1 LSNFV
6 LIISVFKGLLTF
18 DFMEEVSQLTEFGK
32 VFIIL
37 LVGVIVVSGTMLLS
51 KLLSPSKPN
60 ALKLSSYECGEEPS
74 GNAWVQINSRFYVI
88 ALVFLLFEVEMIFI
102 FPWSTIFAQKELIA
116 ANSAWG
122 WLALIEM
129 FIFVGILLLG
139 LVYVWRRKDLN
150 WIKPRPKLSVVE
162 TAVPLSAYD
171 RINAETY
178 VTRAFS
184 TEPVK
189 TAQEQVVPVSSPK
202 PAFKPAFKRV
212 QK

>member
-1 LSNFV
+1 MF
-6 LIISVFKGLLTF
+6 TF
-18 DFMEEVSQLTEFGK
+18 EIMEEVSQLTEFGK
-32 VFIIL
+32 VFLIL
-37 LVGVIVVSGTMLLS
+37 LVGVAVVSGTMLLS

-74 GNAWVQINSRFYVI
+74 GNAWMQINSRFYVI

-102 FPWSTIFAQKELIA
+102 FPWSTIFAQKELIGA
-116 ANSAWG
+116 SSAWG

-129 FIFVGILLLG
+129 FVFVGILLLG

-150 WIKPRPKLSVVE
+150 WIKPEPKRTIVE

-171 RINAETY
+171 GINAETY
-178 VTRAFS
+178 ITRAFS
-184 TEPVK
+184 TEPLKASAEPSV
-189 TAQEQVVPVSSPK
+189 AISSPK

>member
-1 LSNFV
+1 MF
-6 LIISVFKGLLTF
+6 TF
-18 DFMEEVSQLTEFGK
+18 EIMEEVSQLTEFGK
-32 VFIIL
+32 VFLIL
-37 LVGVIVVSGTMLLS
+37 LVGVAVVSGTMLLS

-60 ALKLSSYECGEEPS
+60 TLKLSSYECGEEPS
-74 GNAWVQINSRFYVI
+74 GNAWMQINSRFYVI

-102 FPWSTIFAQKELIA
+102 FPWSTIFAQKELIGA
-116 ANSAWG
+116 SSAWG

-129 FIFVGILLLG
+129 FVFVGILLLG

-150 WIKPRPKLSVVE
+150 WIKPEPKPTIVE

-184 TEPVK
+184 TEPLKASAEPAV
-189 TAQEQVVPVSSPK
+189 AISSPK

-212 QK
+212 HK

>member
-1 LSNFV
+1 M
-6 LIISVFKGLLTF
+6 LTF
-18 DFMEEVSQLTEFGK
+18 EFMEEVSQLTEFGK
-32 VFIIL
+32 VFLIL
-37 LVGVIVVSGTMLLS
+37 LVGSAVVSGTLLLS

-102 FPWSTIFAQKELIA
+102 FPWSTIFAQKELIGA
-116 ANSAWG
+116 DSAWG

-129 FIFVGILLLG
+129 FVFVGILLLG

-150 WIKPRPKLSVVE
+150 WIKPKPTPSDVK
-162 TAVPLSAYD
+162 TAIPLSAYD
-171 RINAETY
+171 KINAETY
-178 VTRAFS
+178 VTKAFS

-189 TAQEQVVPVSSPK
+189 TAQEHAVAVSSPK

>member
-1 LSNFV
+1 M
-6 LIISVFKGLLTF
+6 LTF
-18 DFMEEVSQLTEFGK
+18 EFMEEVSQLTEFGK
-32 VFIIL
+32 VFLIL
-37 LVGVIVVSGTMLLS
+37 LVGSAVVSGTLLLS

-102 FPWSTIFAQKELIA
+102 FPWSTIFAQKELIGA
-116 ANSAWG
+116 DSAWG

-129 FIFVGILLLG
+129 FVFVGILLLG

-150 WIKPRPKLSVVE
+150 WIKPKPTPSVVK
-162 TAVPLSAYD
+162 TAIPLSAYD
-171 RINAETY
+171 KINAETY
-178 VTRAFS
+178 VTKAFS

-189 TAQEQVVPVSSPK
+189 TAQEHAVAVSSPK

>member
-1 LSNFV
+1 M
-6 LIISVFKGLLTF
+6 LTF
-18 DFMEEVSQLTEFGK
+18 EFMEEVSQLTEFGK

-37 LVGVIVVSGTMLLS
+37 LVGVIVVSGTLLLS

-74 GNAWVQINSRFYVI
+74 GNAWLQINSRFYVI

-116 ANSAWG
+116 ADSAWG

-129 FIFVGILLLG
+129 FVFVGILLLG
-139 LVYVWRRKDLN
+139 LVYVWRRKDLS
-150 WIKPRPKLSVVE
+150 WIKPEPRLSVVE
-162 TAVPLSAYD
+162 TAIPLSAYD
-171 RINAETY
+171 RINAEAY

-184 TEPVK
+184 MEPLK
-189 TAQEQVVPVSSPK
+189 TAPEQAIPVSSPK

>member
-6 LIISVFKGLLTF
+6 LIITVFKGLLTF
-18 DFMEEVSQLTEFGK
+18 EFMEEVSQLTEFGK

-37 LVGVIVVSGTMLLS
+37 LVGVMVVSGTLLLS

-102 FPWSTIFAQKELIA
+102 FPWSTIFAQKDLIA
-116 ANSAWG
+116 ADSGWG

-129 FIFVGILLLG
+129 FVFVGILLLG
-139 LVYVWRRKDLN
+139 LVYVWRRKDLS
-150 WIKPRPKLSVVE
+150 WIKPEPRLSVVE
-162 TAVPLSAYD
+162 TA
-171 RINAETY
+171 T
-178 VTRAFS
+178 
-184 TEPVK
+184 
-189 TAQEQVVPVSSPK
+189 
-202 PAFKPAFKRV
+202 
-212 QK
+212 

>member
-1 LSNFV
+1 LF
-6 LIISVFKGLLTF
+6 TF
-18 DFMEEVSQLTEFGK
+18 EIMEEVSQLTEFGK
-32 VFIIL
+32 VFLIL
-37 LVGVIVVSGTMLLS
+37 LVGVAVVSGTLLLS

-60 ALKLSSYECGEEPS
+60 TLKLSSYECGEEPS
-74 GNAWVQINSRFYVI
+74 GNAWMQINSRFYVI

-102 FPWSTIFAQKELIA
+102 FPWSTIFAQKELIGA
-116 ANSAWG
+116 SSAWG

-129 FIFVGILLLG
+129 FVFVGILLLG

-150 WIKPRPKLSVVE
+150 WIKPEPKPTIVE

-178 VTRAFS
+178 VTRTFS
-184 TEPVK
+184 TEPLKASAEPAV
-189 TAQEQVVPVSSPK
+189 AISSPK